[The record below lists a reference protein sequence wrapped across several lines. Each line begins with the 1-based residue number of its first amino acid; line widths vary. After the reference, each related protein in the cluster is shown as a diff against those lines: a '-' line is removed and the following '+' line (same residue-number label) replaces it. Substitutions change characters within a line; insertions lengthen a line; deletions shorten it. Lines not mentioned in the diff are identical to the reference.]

1 MKFTFT
7 DKKVNI
13 PNRVHT
19 YAEKKIGKLDRY
31 FQTEPEASIV
41 FSVEK
46 GRNNLEVTI
55 RSGAT
60 VIRVAESTSD
70 MFVSIDAAVA
80 SIERQ
85 LRKNKS
91 RLEKRLRK
99 GAFDQPNDAFF
110 VPDVDADE
118 EPSYQLV
125 RTDHGGG
132 NREELAL
139 VTSSVDCVLFITPE
153 KLYHATG
160 AYAFGDAEVLNE
172 LYVQNLDGSEF
183 RRVYTGN
190 MGDVSLQAVRGGRLY
205 LVESGEADTRRVTS
219 IAEDGS
225 DAQILYEQGSS
236 AWITVSHFEGDEMVL
251 VVREEESWV
260 TRFVAVGLSGS
271 HEQRQLLEVGD
282 DLSMPIWLDGRYS
295 IRSSTSSTEADDN
308 PDAMMM
314 SPDGTITEYAR

>member
-13 PNRVHT
+13 PTRVHT

-31 FQTEPEASIV
+31 FQTEPETSIV

-46 GRNNLEVTI
+46 GRNILEVTI

-99 GAFDQPNDAFF
+99 EAFESLPDEAYF
-110 VPDVDADE
+110 VPESDEEE

-125 RTDHGGG
+125 RTKRFFFRPMSVEEAILQMNLVGHTFFAFRNEDEGG
-132 NREELAL
+132 AF
-139 VTSSVDCVLFITPE
+139 SVVYQR
-153 KLYHATG
+153 K
-160 AYAFGDAEVLNE
+160 
-172 LYVQNLDGSEF
+172 DGGYGII
-183 RRVYTGN
+183 V
-190 MGDVSLQAVRGGRLY
+190 DQ
-205 LVESGEADTRRVTS
+205 D
-219 IAEDGS
+219 
-225 DAQILYEQGSS
+225 
-236 AWITVSHFEGDEMVL
+236 
-251 VVREEESWV
+251 
-260 TRFVAVGLSGS
+260 
-271 HEQRQLLEVGD
+271 
-282 DLSMPIWLDGRYS
+282 
-295 IRSSTSSTEADDN
+295 
-308 PDAMMM
+308 
-314 SPDGTITEYAR
+314 

>member
-125 RTDHGGG
+125 RTKRFFFRPM
-132 NREELAL
+132 N
-139 VTSSVDCVLFITPE
+139 VDEAILQMNMLGHQFFLFRDD
-153 KLYHATG
+153 ATG
-160 AYAFGDAEVLNE
+160 EINVVYRRKNGDYGL
-172 LYVQNLDGSEF
+172 
-183 RRVYTGN
+183 
-190 MGDVSLQAVRGGRLY
+190 
-205 LVESGEADTRRVTS
+205 LVPESK
-219 IAEDGS
+219 
-225 DAQILYEQGSS
+225 
-236 AWITVSHFEGDEMVL
+236 
-251 VVREEESWV
+251 
-260 TRFVAVGLSGS
+260 
-271 HEQRQLLEVGD
+271 
-282 DLSMPIWLDGRYS
+282 
-295 IRSSTSSTEADDN
+295 
-308 PDAMMM
+308 
-314 SPDGTITEYAR
+314 